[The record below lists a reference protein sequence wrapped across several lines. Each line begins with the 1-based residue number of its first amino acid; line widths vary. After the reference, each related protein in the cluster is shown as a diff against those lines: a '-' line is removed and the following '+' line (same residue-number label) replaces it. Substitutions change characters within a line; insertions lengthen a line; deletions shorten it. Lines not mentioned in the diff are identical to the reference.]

1 MRFEAIFAV
10 ASVAKP
16 IMAIAYYAEASCL
29 PLQAQIT
36 GHYLDFAKTIEGV
49 QPDG

>member
-16 IMAIAYYAEASCL
+16 IMAIAYYADAASCL
-29 PLQAQIT
+29 PLQAEIT
-36 GHYLDFAKTIEGV
+36 AHYPDFAKT
-49 QPDG
+49 